1 MTVSQLAIP
10 EMKENKS
17 TTPAPE
23 FEDKTD
29 IETQIKDLAEQYAL
43 NQSVSNIIMKKYRRL
58 IKKRDAMIIVLFI
71 ALIILFSSCVVGY
84 YDMTYP
90 KYELT
95 KINNIA
101 KE

>member
-1 MTVSQLAIP
+1 MTVSQFANP
-10 EMKENKS
+10 ERMENNDI
-17 TTPAPE
+17 TPAPE

-29 IETQIKDLAEQYAL
+29 INNQIKELAEQYAI
-43 NQSVSNIIMKKYRRL
+43 NQYYSNIVMKKYRRL
-58 IKKRDAMIIVLFI
+58 IKKRDAMIILLFI
-71 ALIILFSSCVVGY
+71 VFSVLFSSCVVGF

-95 KINNIA
+95 KINNIS